1 MYRRSLASTNRS
13 AVLARLQRYIFHQR
27 SHSASWIRLPL
38 RASRVLLTARTI
50 ATINAFQPAAETR
63 GGASSALAPLR
74 YRGHPLALGGGSS
87 SPIVNRSRP
96 PPGHA
101 PPAGPS
107 IAMAA
112 ALPHFPR
119 VSECLGRSIAAASP
133 SGSRSFLRRLAPQP
147 RRAIVSAGAHA
158 CALLAACGRLCAAGR
173 GALPPSVGAS
183 ALPLARR

>member
-1 MYRRSLASTNRS
+1 MYHRSLQALIVPLLKGFGGTYSTI
-13 AVLARLQRYIFHQR
+13 AT
-27 SHSASWIRLPL
+27 IRRPGRNYLCG
-38 RASRVLLTARTI
+38 RRECSTARTI
-50 ATINAFQPAAETR
+50 ATINAFQPAAETL
-63 GGASSALAPLR
+63 GGAFSALAPLR

-87 SPIVNRSRP
+87 SPIINRSRP

-107 IAMAA
+107 IAVAA

-147 RRAIVSAGAHA
+147 RRAIVSAGAHV

>member
-1 MYRRSLASTNRS
+1 MY
-13 AVLARLQRYIFHQR
+13 HQR

-63 GGASSALAPLR
+63 GGSSSALAPLR

-87 SPIVNRSRP
+87 RPIVNRSRP

-119 VSECLGRSIAAASP
+119 VSECLGRPLRFARLTAVRFVPLAP
-133 SGSRSFLRRLAPQP
+133 MLRSRSPFLLG
-147 RRAIVSAGAHA
+147 RRARLR
-158 CALLAACGRLCAAGR
+158 ALGRMRPLLCRRPGCPPPVRRGFCPAARA
-173 GALPPSVGAS
+173 PVV
-183 ALPLARR
+183 